1 VNGNAPV
8 RESHDATSSEHVN
21 TALIDEM
28 YRTYCDGNESVKDV
42 NLKIAAVA
50 RQLASAV
57 KLGQKAAHKD
67 KDERQWRDMT
77 RDLNEQLTA
86 SQHECQSVKS
96 QLEILQRQLA
106 QYDHVIK
113 SPVSI
118 SGTRCRFHC
127 VASEV

>member
-1 VNGNAPV
+1 MNGSTINGNVPP
-8 RESHDATSSEHVN
+8 RDTPDSELIN

-28 YRTYCDGNESVKDV
+28 YRTYCDSNDTVKDV

-57 KLGQKAAHKD
+57 KLSQKAANKE
-67 KDERQWRDMT
+67 KDERQWREMT

-86 SQHECQSVKS
+86 SRHECQSVKS
-96 QLEILQRQLA
+96 QLEILQRQLE

-118 SGTRCRFHC
+118 SGTEH
-127 VASEV
+127 

>member
-1 VNGNAPV
+1 M
-8 RESHDATSSEHVN
+8 N

-28 YRTYCDGNESVKDV
+28 YRTYCDGNEAVKDV

-67 KDERQWRDMT
+67 KDERQWREMT
-77 RDLNEQLTA
+77 RDLTEQLTA

-96 QLEILQRQLA
+96 QLEILQRQLV

-118 SGTRCRFHC
+118 TGAR
-127 VASEV
+127 